1 MVPRPTGTIT
11 FLFTDIEGS
20 TRLWEQHPSVARE
33 VIARHEAI
41 LHEAIDTHGGVVFKT
56 IGDSFL
62 TAFAVALDAL
72 EAALQAH
79 RALYAEPWPEPIMLR
94 VRIALHTGS
103 ADEQADD
110 YTGATVARTAR
121 LIDAGYGGQ
130 TLLTVTTQ
138 ELLRDTL
145 PPDVELH
152 DLGERHLKDLIRPER
167 IFQVVTPDLPSAF
180 PPLRTLDSRP
190 NNLPAQTT
198 VLLGREKELAAL
210 RTLLRRDGISLV
222 TLTGPGGTGKTRL
235 SLQLGAELLDDFA
248 DGVWFVELALIT
260 DASLVVSEIAHT
272 LGLKENGEQDLLT
285 KLQAHFR
292 ERKMLLILDN
302 FEQVVPAAGVL
313 AELLRAAPQ
322 LRILVTSRAV
332 LHVYGEHEFPVPP
345 LALPDP
351 RHLPSLA
358 ALSQYAA
365 VELFI
370 QRAQMVRPDFQIT
383 NESAPAVAEICARLD
398 GLPLAIELAAA
409 RTRLF
414 TPQALLQRLRHPLN
428 VLTGGARD
436 RSARQQTLRG
446 AIDWSYNLLD
456 PEEKLL
462 FAWLGVF
469 AGGWTLEAAE
479 MVCAGDSG
487 QTVLDGLQSL
497 VDKSLV
503 RQSVVGGEPRFTMLD
518 TLRGYAI
525 ERLADYDEWGA
536 RDRHLAFFGTF
547 AESATAAQ
555 AWDAIDADLDN
566 LRAALDWALQGGKIA
581 DGLRLAATLWQ
592 FWERRGYFSEG
603 RDWLDRLLAASAG
616 APAGLRALGM
626 VHAGRAAA
634 IQGDHTRAVEWM
646 DAAINI
652 RQAIGDTEGV
662 AVAMSDLGIALR
674 DLGDYPRAELILEV
688 ALELHRSLG
697 SARGVAV
704 ATDMLG
710 CIARNRGDAARAEAL
725 LGESL
730 TLYQGLGDNLGTATV
745 LHDLGET
752 AQMQGD
758 VQVATGF
765 YERSLALFRKLQVK
779 VMVAWSLHNQGYLQH
794 AAGEVDQA
802 RAMFAEALRIFR
814 ELHTKDGTAACLAAL
829 ARIDDVDGPRA
840 VQLLGASQA
849 ICEAIG
855 GLFVP
860 VYTVEYPRTVAHIRG
875 IVDPVTFEQA
885 WQAGRHMSSA
895 NAVSLALG
903 ESTPP
908 I

>member
-1 MVPRPTGTIT
+1 M
-11 FLFTDIEGS
+11 
-20 TRLWEQHPSVARE
+20 
-33 VIARHEAI
+33 
-41 LHEAIDTHGGVVFKT
+41 
-56 IGDSFL
+56 
-62 TAFAVALDAL
+62 
-72 EAALQAH
+72 
-79 RALYAEPWPEPIMLR
+79 
-94 VRIALHTGS
+94 
-103 ADEQADD
+103 
-110 YTGATVARTAR
+110 
-121 LIDAGYGGQ
+121 
-130 TLLTVTTQ
+130 TTQ

-152 DLGERHLKDLIRPER
+152 DLGERHLKDMIRPER

-198 VLLGREKELAAL
+198 PLLGREKELTVL
-210 RTLLRRDGISLV
+210 RTLLRRDGTSLV

-235 SLQLGAELLDDFA
+235 SLQLGAELLDDFV
-248 DGVWFVELALIT
+248 DGVWFVELAPIT
-260 DASLVVSEIAHT
+260 DPSLVVSQIAHT
-272 LGLKENGEQDLLT
+272 LGVMENGEEDLLA

-292 ERKMLLILDN
+292 DRKMLLILDN
-302 FEQVVPAAGVL
+302 FEQVVPAAGIL

-332 LHVYGEHEFPVPP
+332 LRLSGEHEFPVPP

-428 VLTGGARD
+428 VLTGGGRD

-479 MVCAGDSG
+479 MVCTGDSG
-487 QTVLDGLQSL
+487 RTVFNGLQSL

-503 RQSVVGGEPRFTMLD
+503 RQSMVGGEPRFTMLD

-555 AWDAIDADLDN
+555 AWDMIDAELDN
-566 LRAALDWALQGGKIA
+566 LRAALEWALQGGKIPN
-581 DGLRLAATLWQ
+581 GLRLATTLWH

-603 RDWLDRLLAASAG
+603 RDWLERLLAASAG
-616 APAGLRALGM
+616 APADLRALGM
-626 VHAGRAAA
+626 VRAGRAAA
-634 IQGDHTRAVEWM
+634 IQGDHTRTVELT
-646 DAAINI
+646 DAAINV
-652 RQAIGDTEGV
+652 RQALGDTEGV
-662 AVAMSDLGIALR
+662 AEAMSDLGIALR
-674 DLGDYPRAELILEV
+674 DLGDYSRAELILEV

-697 SARGVAV
+697 IPRGVAV
-704 ATDMLG
+704 ATHMLG
-710 CIARNRGDAARAEAL
+710 CIARNRGHATRAEAL

-730 TLYQGLGDNLGTATV
+730 ALYQALGDEYGMAMV
-745 LHDLGET
+745 L
-752 AQMQGD
+752 
-758 VQVATGF
+758 
-765 YERSLALFRKLQVK
+765 
-779 VMVAWSLHNQGYLQH
+779 
-794 AAGEVDQA
+794 
-802 RAMFAEALRIFR
+802 
-814 ELHTKDGTAACLAAL
+814 
-829 ARIDDVDGPRA
+829 
-840 VQLLGASQA
+840 
-849 ICEAIG
+849 
-855 GLFVP
+855 
-860 VYTVEYPRTVAHIRG
+860 
-875 IVDPVTFEQA
+875 
-885 WQAGRHMSSA
+885 
-895 NAVSLALG
+895 
-903 ESTPP
+903 
-908 I
+908 